1 MGCNVMTYDFTT
13 IMDRSGK
20 DALAVDAIG
29 AYVSWAVVPTKPKDG
44 FSAIPM
50 WVADMNFPTV
60 PTIPREIIKRAE
72 HPAYGYYIPTKE
84 YYDSIIGWREK
95 RNGVTGLNADNIGY
109 ENGVLGCVST
119 AIQAF
124 TTPGEK
130 IMLHSPTY
138 IGFTHVLENTGRVAD
153 LSPLKKDENGV
164 WRMDYEDMD
173 RRIQNN
179 HIHLAILCSPHNP
192 CGRVWEQDE
201 LKKAMEI
208 FRKNQCIVISDEI
221 WSDILLNGHKHIPT
235 QSISEDAKNRTIAVY
250 APSKTFNLA
259 GLIGSYHIIYNDYL
273 KDRMRNQSDMSH
285 YNSMNVLSMH
295 ALIGAYKPEG
305 HLWVDELCEVLS
317 ENVNDAVSFI
327 QNEFDGVEVSKPEG
341 TYMLFLHCE
350 EYCKQHGIGIDD
362 LIQRGWDVGVA
373 WQQGAP
379 FHDPWGIRMNLALPH
394 SLVMEAMDRLKKY
407 VFLK

>member
-1 MGCNVMTYDFTT
+1 
-13 IMDRSGK
+13 
-20 DALAVDAIG
+20 
-29 AYVSWAVVPTKPKDG
+29 
-44 FSAIPM
+44 
-50 WVADMNFPTV
+50 
-60 PTIPREIIKRAE
+60 
-72 HPAYGYYIPTKE
+72 
-84 YYDSIIGWREK
+84 
-95 RNGVTGLNADNIGY
+95 
-109 ENGVLGCVST
+109 
-119 AIQAF
+119 
-124 TTPGEK
+124 
-130 IMLHSPTY
+130 
-138 IGFTHVLENTGRVAD
+138 
-153 LSPLKKDENGV
+153 
-164 WRMDYEDMD
+164 
-173 RRIQNN
+173 
-179 HIHLAILCSPHNP
+179 
-192 CGRVWEQDE
+192 
-201 LKKAMEI
+201 MEI

-407 VFLK
+407 VF

>member
-1 MGCNVMTYDFTT
+1 MTYDFTT

-84 YYDSIIGWREK
+84 YYDSIIGWHEK

-138 IGFTHVLENTGRVAD
+138 IGFTHVLENTGRVAE

-317 ENVNDAVSFI
+317 ENVNDAFSFI

-350 EYCKQHGIGIDD
+350 EYCKHHGIGIDE

-407 VFLK
+407 VF

>member
-1 MGCNVMTYDFTT
+1 MGCNVMTCDFTT

-84 YYDSIIGWREK
+84 YYDSIIGWHEK

-138 IGFTHVLENTGRVAD
+138 IGFTHVLENTGRVAE

-317 ENVNDAVSFI
+317 ENVNDAFSFI

-350 EYCKQHGIGIDD
+350 EYCIRHGIGIDE
-362 LIQRGWDVGVA
+362 LIQIGWDVGVA

-407 VFLK
+407 VF